1 MHPEAL
7 AQSLQDAF
15 ASFATATAR
24 LEHEY
29 AALRERLAV
38 LTMELEEKNRLL
50 AASLERER
58 KLEAEALRTS
68 RLAAM
73 GEMAAMLAHEV
84 RNPLGA
90 MELFT
95 RLLLDD
101 LHERP
106 ESRELA
112 LEVARG
118 IADLNHL
125 VTNLLEFTRTQTPRT
140 MPVDCCAV
148 LDDALRYTAD
158 LRAMHTVMVER
169 RYAAPTVPACA
180 DPDLLRP
187 VVLNLVRNAVQ
198 AMPEGG
204 TLYVSTRVSHGA
216 DPEFLIADSVHIQIR
231 DTGKGIDEENLPHI
245 FEPFFSTKAEKG
257 TGLGLWVS
265 QGIVQAHGGSI
276 KLRSRRGRGTTFS
289 VALPIGGPAEHG
301 ER

>member
-1 MHPEAL
+1 MHPEP
-7 AQSLQDAF
+7 QSLQDAF
-15 ASFATATAR
+15 ASFASATAR

-29 AALRERLAV
+29 GALRQRLAALTA
-38 LTMELEEKNRLL
+38 ELEEKNRLL
-50 AASLERER
+50 AASHERER
-58 KLEAEALRTS
+58 RLEAAALRTS

-95 RLLLDD
+95 RLLLED

-106 ESRELA
+106 ETRELA

-125 VTNLLEFTRTQTPRT
+125 VTNLLEFTRTQTPRS

-158 LRAMHTVMVER
+158 LRAMHTVAVER
-169 RYAAPTVPACA
+169 RYGAATVPACA

-204 TLYVSTRVSHGA
+204 TLTVGACARQGGARVT
-216 DPEFLIADSVHIQIR
+216 IADTGPGIPEAAR
-231 DTGKGIDEENLPHI
+231 DDI
-245 FEPFFSTKAEKG
+245 FRPFFTTRTKG
-257 TGLGLWVS
+257 TGLGLTV
-265 QGIVQAHGGSI
+265 ARELLTAMGGRLGLESEV
-276 KLRSRRGRGTTFS
+276 GRGTTF
-289 VALPIGGPAEHG
+289 VVELPAVSEASA
-301 ER
+301 